1 MFFCCGDNKNQEI
14 YTVKNKKVRN
24 STVATY
30 DEIDD
35 KTAKSF
41 LSHMQVLKIKR
52 SDYRELV
59 EQFKKRKD
67 LWEDVM
73 FPPTAISL
81 GDIPEIKEHK
91 WKRLSEIVTDP
102 VLFDGRIEPQDILQ
116 GALGDCYFLSA
127 VAALAEK
134 EERIIQ
140 IFGDQPGK
148 ANGIYKVTLRING
161 IIEEII
167 VDDYVPVNKAGQP
180 IFCQPNKN
188 EIWVPLFEKAWAKA
202 NGSYANIS
210 GTYIVIQL
218 DRQRKSSRLPLMRH
232 LRCLR
237 PSPHWRKMSPFGE

>member
-1 MFFCCGDNKNQEI
+1 M
-14 YTVKNKKVRN
+14 T
-24 STVATY
+24 
-30 DEIDD
+30 
-35 KTAKSF
+35 
-41 LSHMQVLKIKR
+41 
-52 SDYRELV
+52 
-59 EQFKKRKD
+59 
-67 LWEDVM
+67 
-73 FPPTAISL
+73 FPPNASSL
-81 GDIPEIKEHK
+81 GNIPEIKEHK
-91 WKRLSEIVTDP
+91 WKRLSEIVGEP

-148 ANGIYKVTLRING
+148 DNGIYKVTLRING

-167 VDDYVPVNKAGQP
+167 VDDYVPVNTAGHP

-210 GTYIVIQL
+210 AGSPTEIFKAATYAPSEVFETKPTL
-218 DRQRKSSRLPLMRH
+218 EENESLWRLIL
-232 LRCLR
+232 
-237 PSPHWRKMSPFGE
+237 